1 MIYIKDFQ
9 VNNYPF
15 WRFCSFLLKLNRYSH
30 NGHQFFYWEQYK
42 DVIYSPPK
50 FSRNEIILLS
60 VGTDDL
66 FYTLCLLCSAHQHTI
81 IVSSYL
87 SYVISTM
94 VFKDTLSSLSLF
106 DGTRAQC
113 ISIIPYRVISWH
125 WQWSLFVWATVSSS
139 ILKWTAD
146 VHEWSICPNLMR
158 ICYSPSTRNLWISLK
173 NQHQQ
178 KTIIKSFP
186 LVWILCHCGDRVR

>member
-1 MIYIKDFQ
+1 MGI
-9 VNNYPF
+9 N
-15 WRFCSFLLKLNRYSH
+15 
-30 NGHQFFYWEQYK
+30 FFYWEQYK

-94 VFKDTLSSLSLF
+94 VFKDTLSSLSLSLM
-106 DGTRAQC
+106 AQEHN
-113 ISIIPYRVISWH
+113 V
-125 WQWSLFVWATVSSS
+125 SLSYHIVSYLDTDSEVF
-139 ILKWTAD
+139 LF
-146 VHEWSICPNLMR
+146 E
-158 ICYSPSTRNLWISLK
+158 
-173 NQHQQ
+173 
-178 KTIIKSFP
+178 P
-186 LVWILCHCGDRVR
+186 L